1 MIPGGKFH
9 IFDRC
14 RFLISVSLEVADTFA
29 VDQHKGAQFPKAS
42 VDSAV
47 ECDIV
52 SSGFICL
59 ESVIDPF
66 AALTHTR
73 TFAAEKFF
81 FTYRMRFPLTHHFV
95 ISLTVSAGI
104 ILIGI
109 KFTGDGLDFA
119 VRFALAHIHD
129 DREDIR
135 MRHIAPFILNSGDEE
150 TGISVKNRLFADTSQ
165 SGPDR
170 ISIVLFI
177 NFEIKL
183 CFGTVFEIDE
193 IPIIKEIDVFDF

>member
-1 MIPGGKFH
+1 MGAGFLYAPRLVVASHRQPQAIHGEHPAVLVTEQVIFRCAAADWH
-9 IFDRC
+9 I
-14 RFLISVSLEVADTFA
+14 L
-29 VDQHKGAQFPKAS
+29 PKN
-42 VDSAV
+42 
-47 ECDIV
+47 
-52 SSGFICL
+52 GYHL
-59 ESVIDPF
+59 
-66 AALTHTR
+66 R
-73 TFAAEKFF
+73 AE
-81 FTYRMRFPLTHHFV
+81 R
-95 ISLTVSAGI
+95 
-104 ILIGI
+104 
-109 KFTGDGLDFA
+109 DGLDFA